1 MKRHSLFILDVSLG
15 LAIVALV
22 GVSAYRPRVVAGKGQ
37 QQAIDA
43 PFRDGLYQAKLDVQD
58 GRAPRLSTGR
68 WGNNADRAV
77 FIAGYEQGYREY
89 SEAQSGKLAEPTAAE
104 LAGYCDGTLDGAADR
119 IKAQPFQ
126 VEKTANYRNAGQGF
140 LEAKAHPEEYI
151 RFYRQAYSNG
161 YQQGYYLQQ
170 Q

>member
-1 MKRHSLFILDVSLG
+1 MKRHGLFILDVSLG

-22 GVSAYRPRVVAGKGQ
+22 GVSAYRPKVEARKGP
-37 QQAIDA
+37 QAIDA

-89 SEAQSGKLAEPTAAE
+89 AEAQSGKWTEPTAAE
-104 LAGYCDGTLDGAADR
+104 LAGYCDGTLDGASDR

-126 VEKTANYRNAGQGF
+126 VEKTANYRSGGQGF
-140 LEAKAHPEEYI
+140 LEASANPEEYI

-170 Q
+170 P

>member
-1 MKRHSLFILDVSLG
+1 MDVSLG

-22 GVSAYRPRVVAGKGQ
+22 GVSAYRPRDVAGKG

-77 FIAGYEQGYREY
+77 LIAGYEQGYREF
-89 SEAQSGKLAEPTAAE
+89 SEAQSGKLAEPTAE
-104 LAGYCDGTLDGAADR
+104 GLAGYWRGILECAADGVN
-119 IKAQPFQ
+119 AQ
-126 VEKTANYRNAGQGF
+126 
-140 LEAKAHPEEYI
+140 
-151 RFYRQAYSNG
+151 
-161 YQQGYYLQQ
+161 
-170 Q
+170 

>member
-1 MKRHSLFILDVSLG
+1 MNRQSLFILDVTLG

-22 GVSAYRPRVVAGKGQ
+22 GVSAYRPRIDTGKGA
-37 QQAIDA
+37 QAIDA
-43 PFRDGLYQAKLDVQD
+43 AFRDGLYQAKLDVQD
-58 GRAPRLSTGR
+58 GRLPRLRTGR

-89 SEAQSGKLAEPTAAE
+89 SEAQSGKLTEPTAAE

-119 IKAQPFQ
+119 IKEQPFQ

-161 YQQGYYLQQ
+161 YQQGYYLQRQ
-170 Q
+170 